1 MDRAG
6 DSAGHTAVG
15 TLGIM
20 RTMRLWETLVRV
32 TFGTFM
38 GGLVLLLILF
48 IPACRSFDARKALG
62 PCTVGA
68 SAIPVCIG
76 MTGRVRALPPPHS
89 FLWR

>member
-6 DSAGHTAVG
+6 DSAGHSAVG

-38 GGLVLLLILF
+38 GGLVLLFILLYSGVP
-48 IPACRSFDARKALG
+48 I
-62 PCTVGA
+62 V
-68 SAIPVCIG
+68 
-76 MTGRVRALPPPHS
+76 
-89 FLWR
+89 